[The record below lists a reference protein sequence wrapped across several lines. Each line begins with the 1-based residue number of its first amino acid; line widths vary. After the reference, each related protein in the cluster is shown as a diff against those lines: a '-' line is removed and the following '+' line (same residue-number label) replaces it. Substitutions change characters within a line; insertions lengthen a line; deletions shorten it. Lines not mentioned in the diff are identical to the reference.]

1 MVIGIGVFLIILV
14 LLGLASLLVLTVN
27 VFREAWFSVCV
38 NREIM
43 ISDLVYVSNPDLL
56 GYWGRFR
63 KLRHPH

>member
-38 NREIM
+38 NSEIT
-43 ISDLVYVSNPDLL
+43 IIDSLYVSNPDLL
-56 GYWGRFR
+56 GYWGCFR